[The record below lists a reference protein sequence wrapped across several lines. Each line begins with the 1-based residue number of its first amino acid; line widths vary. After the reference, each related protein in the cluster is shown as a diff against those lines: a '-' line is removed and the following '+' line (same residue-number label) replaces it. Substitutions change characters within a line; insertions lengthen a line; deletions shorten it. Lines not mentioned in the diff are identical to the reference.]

1 MTIHRSGHK
10 LLIILL
16 FIFHILNFGMIYF
29 FRERTT
35 LVIIVLVITI
45 LIYLIVLLFFR
56 NPKRKLILNE
66 DYVYSPADGRIVAI
80 EETTEEEY
88 LNEKRIQ
95 VSIFMSMFD
104 VHVNRYPVSG
114 EIKYTKYHKG
124 KYLVAWNPK
133 SSSLNE
139 RHSVVMENKK
149 FPGIMIRQIAGA
161 VARRIVTSA
170 KTETIVQQ
178 GDELGFIKFGSRVD
192 LFLPLDL
199 KINVRLNQQV
209 YGNKTVIAEV
219 KSK

>member
-1 MTIHRSGHK
+1 M
-10 LLIILL
+10 
-16 FIFHILNFGMIYF
+16 
-29 FRERTT
+29 
-35 LVIIVLVITI
+35 
-45 LIYLIVLLFFR
+45 FFR

-139 RHSVVMENKK
+139 RHSVVIENKN

-161 VARRIVTSA
+161 FARRIVTSA
-170 KTETIVQQ
+170 KPGTIVQQ

-199 KINVRLNQQV
+199 KIKVRLNQQV
-209 YGNKTVIAEV
+209 YANKTILAEF
-219 KSK
+219 KSQ